1 MTAAVSSV
9 SLNWV
14 IAAFLL
20 IFRCPPT
27 SLHQRFA
34 QGKHAPLEHGPV
46 FGYQRLQQRARS
58 AKNAEMIPMLAPTSP
73 ESAGMSRAAL
83 DRVEAHL
90 KQRYIETGRFPGTQ
104 LLVYRRGKVVHSA
117 VQGYADLERK
127 VPVRDDTIFRI
138 YSMTKPITS
147 VAFMMLFEEGRVAL
161 DEPVHK
167 YIPEWKNLG
176 VFAAGNAPAF
186 LTRPPSRPM
195 LIVDLLRH
203 TSGLTYGFQQRSN
216 VDAAY
221 REKKIGDVVKAGTLQ
236 TMIEDLANIPL
247 EFSPG
252 EAWNYSLSTDV
263 VGYLI
268 GKISGRP
275 FEQFLKERIF
285 DPLGMNDTDFYV
297 PADKAHR
304 LAACYSA
311 DPQGGMT
318 FHATER
324 KGSLTLQDDPTTSSF
339 LLPPALVSGGGGL
352 CSTVADYLIFCRALL
367 NGGELDGVRLLGP
380 KTLKLMT
387 SNHLPNGLDLPAMSR
402 SLFSEATYNGI
413 GFGLGF
419 SVTMDPAKTLIPGS
433 AGEYSWGG
441 AATTSFWVDPA
452 EELIAIFMTQVL
464 PSSAYPIRRELRTM
478 VYAAIT
484 ASNL

>member
-1 MTAAVSSV
+1 
-9 SLNWV
+9 
-14 IAAFLL
+14 
-20 IFRCPPT
+20 
-27 SLHQRFA
+27 
-34 QGKHAPLEHGPV
+34 
-46 FGYQRLQQRARS
+46 
-58 AKNAEMIPMLAPTSP
+58 MLAPPPASP
-73 ESAGMSRAAL
+73 ESAGMSKAAF
-83 DRVEAHL
+83 DRLEDHL
-90 KQRYIETGRFPGTQ
+90 KRCYIDTGRFPGTQ

-117 VQGYADLERK
+117 VQGFADLERK
-127 VPVRDDTIFRI
+127 VPVKDDTIFRI

-147 VAFMMLFEEGRVAL
+147 TAFMMLVEEGRVAL

-176 VFAAGNAPAF
+176 VFQAGTVGAF

-221 REKKIGDVVKAGTLQ
+221 REMKIGEVEKSGTLQ
-236 TMIEDLANIPL
+236 SMIEGLAEIPL

-252 EAWNYSLSTDV
+252 EAWNYSVSTDV
-263 VGYLI
+263 IGYLI
-268 GKISGRP
+268 GKISGKP
-275 FEQFLKERIF
+275 FEQFLKQRIF
-285 DPLGMNDTDFYV
+285 DPLGMNDTDFFV

-304 LAACYSA
+304 FAACYSA
-311 DPQGGMT
+311 DKGGI
-318 FHATER
+318 
-324 KGSLTLQDDPTTSSF
+324 TLQDDPTSSSF
-339 LLPPALVSGGGGL
+339 LKPPSFISGGGGL
-352 CSTVADYLIFCRALL
+352 CSTAADYLTFCRALL
-367 NGGELDGVRLLGP
+367 GGGELGGVRLIGP
-380 KTLKLMT
+380 KTLALMT
-387 SNHLPNGLDLPAMSR
+387 SNHLPGGRDLPEMSR

-441 AATTSFWVDPA
+441 AASTAFWIDPA

-464 PSSAYPIRRELRTM
+464 PSSTYPVRRELRTL
-478 VYAAIT
+478 VYAGIT
-484 ASNL
+484 DSNL